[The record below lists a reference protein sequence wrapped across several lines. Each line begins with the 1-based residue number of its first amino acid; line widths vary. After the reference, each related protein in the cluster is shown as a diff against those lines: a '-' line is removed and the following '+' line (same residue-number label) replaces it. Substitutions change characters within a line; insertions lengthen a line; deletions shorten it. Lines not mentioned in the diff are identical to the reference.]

1 MARNFGSLTTSVEVA
16 LVAAT
21 EKAVLMITAG
31 ANSIV
36 ALQGVELSFDSTSS
50 SAEPVI
56 VRIVRCSTTGTF
68 TARTPEQT
76 KPKAQA
82 LLATGGENASAE
94 PTTSAILKTF
104 HIHPQAGVVYPFQ
117 LPDGELESTGA
128 GRLALKVTAPAN
140 VNCLATMNFEE

>member
-21 EKAVLMITAG
+21 EKAVLMLTGPSTIM
-31 ANSIV
+31 I
-36 ALQGVELSFDSTSS
+36 ALQGIELSFDSTSS
-50 SAEPVI
+50 TAEPVI
-56 VRIVRCSTTGTF
+56 VRIVRASTTGTF

-76 KPKAQA
+76 KVKTQA
-82 LLATGGENASAE
+82 LVSTGGENASAE

-104 HIHPQAGVVYPFQ
+104 HVHPQAGVVYPFQ
-117 LPDGELESTGA
+117 LPDGEVESSGG
-128 GRLALKVTAPAN
+128 GRLALKVTAPAG